1 MFGYVMVKIV
11 PGEKCFI
18 TVLAGIRQ
26 SSRKMNVLHML
37 LKIAS
42 VSSRLATKCTFKTF
56 RAKRWFLDKVGG
68 EDDTGSP

>member
-11 PGEKCFI
+11 PGEKCLI
-18 TVLAGIRQ
+18 AVLAGIRQ

-42 VSSRLATKCTFKTF
+42 VSSRLPTKCTFMTF

-68 EDDTGSP
+68 EDDTRSP